1 MNLPT
6 EAAVRAPAPI
16 QLSPECRRSVKKIQL
31 KRRICLTPRR
41 IANYLQLLAETGL
54 LDFNLQIPANPALFY
69 VLCAIAASTPL
80 QESQRHR
87 VLRRHSLTIEPV
99 AETPAT

>member
-6 EAAVRAPAPI
+6 EAAVRAHAPI

-31 KRRICLTPRR
+31 KRRICVTRRR
-41 IANYLQLLAETGL
+41 IANYLPLLAGTGL

-69 VLCAIAASTPL
+69 VLCAIAASAPV
-80 QESQRHR
+80 QESQLACFAGI
-87 VLRRHSLTIEPV
+87 V
-99 AETPAT
+99 

>member
-1 MNLPT
+1 MNPPM

-31 KRRICLTPRR
+31 KRRICV
-41 IANYLQLLAETGL
+41 TGL

-69 VLCAIAASTPL
+69 VLCAIAASAPVR
-80 QESQRHR
+80 ESQLACFAGI
-87 VLRRHSLTIEPV
+87 V
-99 AETPAT
+99 